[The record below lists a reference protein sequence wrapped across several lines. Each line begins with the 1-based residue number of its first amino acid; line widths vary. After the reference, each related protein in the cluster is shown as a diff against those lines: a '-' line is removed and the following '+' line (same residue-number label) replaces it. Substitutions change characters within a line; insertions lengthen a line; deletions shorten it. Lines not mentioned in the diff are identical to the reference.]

1 MTNAADMSYSAQ
13 SQGSNTKSRRDMIQK
28 ALEELPDNKGTKAE
42 IFGKVSELYKVNL
55 DNPEAPICRTL
66 S

>member
-1 MTNAADMSYSAQ
+1 
-13 SQGSNTKSRRDMIQK
+13 MIQK

-42 IFGKVSELYKVNL
+42 ILAKVSELYKVNL
-55 DNPEAPICRTL
+55 ENPEAPICRTL